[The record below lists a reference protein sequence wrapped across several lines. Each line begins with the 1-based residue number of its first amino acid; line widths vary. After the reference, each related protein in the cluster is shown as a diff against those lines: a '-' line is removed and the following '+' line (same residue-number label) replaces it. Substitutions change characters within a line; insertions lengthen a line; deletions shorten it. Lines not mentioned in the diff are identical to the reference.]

1 MVGTSNSLVPYVLY
15 SFFLR
20 ELTICSFQHS
30 LFEKIYITG
39 PMSNRQLELGLP
51 HFLFLCSFTFSKV
64 TQSAGLLLC
73 DLMAGKFVTS
83 IIN

>member
-1 MVGTSNSLVPYVLY
+1 
-15 SFFLR
+15 
-20 ELTICSFQHS
+20 
-30 LFEKIYITG
+30 
-39 PMSNRQLELGLP
+39 MSNRQLELGLP